1 MSMHQT
7 MNTSAMQRGMTF
19 WGTLVVL
26 SAVVLLGTVGM
37 KTLPAY
43 LEFNAVKT
51 AVKKIGR
58 DLGENATKKDV
69 VDAFDRQ
76 ASVDNVK
83 SIRGAELT
91 YDGGVI
97 SADYQVIVPLF
108 GNISVLLD
116 FKASSGK

>member
-1 MSMHQT
+1 MHQT
-7 MNTSAMQRGMTF
+7 INTSATQRGMTF

-26 SAVVLLGTVGM
+26 SALVLLGTVGM

-58 DLGENATKKDV
+58 DLGANATKKEV
-69 VDAFDRQ
+69 ADAFNRQ
-76 ASVDNVK
+76 ASVDNIK
-83 SIRGAELT
+83 TINGTELA
-91 YDGGVI
+91 YEGGEV
-97 SADYQVIVPLF
+97 SADYQVVVPLF

-116 FKASSGK
+116 FKASSAK

>member
-1 MSMHQT
+1 MHQT

-51 AVKKIGR
+51 AVKKIER

>member
-1 MSMHQT
+1 MNMHQT
-7 MNTSAMQRGMTF
+7 INTHTTQRGMTF

-26 SAVVLLGTVGM
+26 SALVLLGTVGM

-69 VDAFDRQ
+69 TDAFDRQ

-83 SIRGAELT
+83 SIRGAELS
-91 YDGGVI
+91 YEGGVV
-97 SADYQVIVPLF
+97 SADYQVVVPLF
-108 GNISVLLD
+108 SNISVLLD
-116 FKASSGK
+116 FKASSAK